1 MISAIVLT
9 HNDAKILRRCLIS
22 LAWCDEVVVV
32 DDESTDET
40 VSVAKK
46 QGATVV
52 THPLHNDFAAQ
63 RNFGVSKA
71 KNDWIL
77 FVDSDEV
84 VTEDLK
90 KEIKQMLDSR
100 LRGNDNK
107 ESGNVGY
114 YIKRKDFFWGKW
126 LAHGET
132 ANVRL
137 LRLSKKD
144 NGRWQRPVHEVW
156 SPYAKA
162 SGDEYVI
169 GELKES
175 LLHFPHPN
183 VAQFL
188 EEINRYSSLNAQF
201 LYRKNIRVHWWQ
213 IAAYPAAKFFLNYF
227 WRLGLLDGTPGAVM
241 AIMMSFHSFLVR
253 AKLWQLRDTKK

>member
-1 MISAIVLT
+1 M
-9 HNDAKILRRCLIS
+9 
-22 LAWCDEVVVV
+22 
-32 DDESTDET
+32 
-40 VSVAKK
+40 
-46 QGATVV
+46 
-52 THPLHNDFAAQ
+52 
-63 RNFGVSKA
+63 
-71 KNDWIL
+71 
-77 FVDSDEV
+77 
-84 VTEDLK
+84 
-90 KEIKQMLDSR
+90 
-100 LRGNDNK
+100 
-107 ESGNVGY
+107 
-114 YIKRKDFFWGKW
+114 GKW

-137 LRLSKKD
+137 CAYPKD

-156 SPYAKA
+156 SPYAAPSPKRLWRVGDKA

>member
-100 LRGNDNK
+100 LRGMT
-107 ESGNVGY
+107 
-114 YIKRKDFFWGKW
+114 IKK
-126 LAHGET
+126 AET
-132 ANVRL
+132 L
-137 LRLSKKD
+137 
-144 NGRWQRPVHEVW
+144 
-156 SPYAKA
+156 
-162 SGDEYVI
+162 VI
-169 GELKES
+169 
-175 LLHFPHPN
+175 
-183 VAQFL
+183 
-188 EEINRYSSLNAQF
+188 I
-201 LYRKNIRVHWWQ
+201 
-213 IAAYPAAKFFLNYF
+213 
-227 WRLGLLDGTPGAVM
+227 
-241 AIMMSFHSFLVR
+241 
-253 AKLWQLRDTKK
+253 